1 MHLFA
6 LLSLALLPVPL
17 LAQTPPVVVCTGLAG
32 CGGALVSNV
41 LFWSTLPL
49 VIEVLANIAGG
60 LAVIFIGV
68 SGLQMVLAYGDE
80 GKISTARWGVLYALL
95 GLCLAIASTAIV
107 SFVSTEDYGQSNTGD
122 LLLGGVLPA
131 AMRILITI
139 FNVIFVITIMFSG
152 YRITLGGGKAEELSK
167 GLTVIRWA
175 IAGAV
180 IVNVA
185 HAAVKAVL
193 NIGL

>member
-1 MHLFA
+1 MHFYF
-6 LLSLALLPVPL
+6 LLSWALHPISALAG
-17 LAQTPPVVVCTGLAG
+17 APPVIVCTGLAG
-32 CGGALVSNV
+32 CGSDPANV
-41 LFWSTLPL
+41 LFDKTLPL
-49 VIEVLANIAGG
+49 LIEVLANIAGG

-68 SGLQMVLAYGDE
+68 AGFQMVLANGDD

-107 SFVSTEDYGQSNTGD
+107 SFVSTEDYGQSNPGD

-139 FNVIFVITIMFSG
+139 FNVVFVIAIMFAG
-152 YRITLGGGKAEELSK
+152 YRITLGGGKAEELTK
-167 GLTVIRWA
+167 GLAVIRWA

-180 IVNVA
+180 IINVA

-193 NIGL
+193 AIGL